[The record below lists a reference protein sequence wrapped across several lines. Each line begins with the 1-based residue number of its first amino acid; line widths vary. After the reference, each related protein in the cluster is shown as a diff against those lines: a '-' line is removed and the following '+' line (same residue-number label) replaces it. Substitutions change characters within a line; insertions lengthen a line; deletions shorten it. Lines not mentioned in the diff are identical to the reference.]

1 MSQYTRVTDRRTD
14 RILIARPRLHCM
26 QRGKKQTDGVYE
38 PIPEHTHVNQLT
50 ARCYSS
56 LRRIKSCR
64 RALSRTASVT
74 LINSL
79 IVSRLSHQLP
89 LVSLSTLQLV
99 ETSSSLAPDFVLATG
114 HSPSL
119 VLWCGTV
126 CPPTFDLHQH
136 SAPSRI
142 GSRLNCFYS
151 RIL

>member
-1 MSQYTRVTDRRTD
+1 MLFDVDLSLT
-14 RILIARPRLHCM
+14 A
-26 QRGKKQTDGVYE
+26 
-38 PIPEHTHVNQLT
+38 HVNELT

-89 LVSLSTLQLV
+89 LASLSTLQLV

-151 RIL
+151 RILYFEFHQLNSSSVCCTAPL